1 MQGKWR
7 IYFWYL
13 WWKTI
18 HSSGSMVFQKS
29 CKSVGFI
36 FDIVDKLYSLI
47 GFNGVPKILRK
58 YRIYFRYLW
67 YKVFINRVPWCS
79 RNPVKDLFCLVSLY
93 VLIILIHLKIPLLI
107 LSTGSLILSRAGSLI
122 LSRVPYL
129 VQGLLIL
136 SWAGSLILSRV
147 PYFVQ
152 GPLFCPGSLIF
163 SRVPYFVQG
172 PLFCTGSLILYRV
185 PYLSRVPNFVQGPL
199 FCPRSRILY
208 RVPYFV

>member
-122 LSRVPYL
+122 LSRVPYF
-129 VQGLLIL
+129 VQGPLIL
-136 SWAGSLILSRV
+136 STVPYFVQGPLFCLGSLILSRVPYFVQGPLFCTGSLILSRV

-152 GPLFCPGSLIF
+152 GPLFCPRSLIF
-163 SRVPYFVQG
+163 SRVPYFV
-172 PLFCTGSLILYRV
+172 
-185 PYLSRVPNFVQGPL
+185 
-199 FCPRSRILY
+199 
-208 RVPYFV
+208 

>member
-29 CKSVGFI
+29 CKIVGFI

-122 LSRVPYL
+122 LSRVPYF

-152 GPLFCPGSLIF
+152 GPLI
-163 SRVPYFVQG
+163 
-172 PLFCTGSLILYRV
+172 
-185 PYLSRVPNFVQGPL
+185 
-199 FCPRSRILY
+199 
-208 RVPYFV
+208 

>member
-67 YKVFINRVPWCS
+67 YKVFIIRVPWCS

-93 VLIILIHLKIPLLI
+93 VLIILIHLKIPYFVHRVPYFVQGRVPYFVQGPI
-107 LSTGSLILSRAGSLI
+107 FCQGPLILSRAGSLI
-122 LSRVPYL
+122 LSRVPL
-129 VQGLLIL
+129 FCPR
-136 SWAGSLILSRV
+136 SLILSRV
-147 PYFVQ
+147 PYFV
-152 GPLFCPGSLIF
+152 
-163 SRVPYFVQG
+163 
-172 PLFCTGSLILYRV
+172 
-185 PYLSRVPNFVQGPL
+185 
-199 FCPRSRILY
+199 
-208 RVPYFV
+208 